1 MGIKSAGYGAAGMG
15 LCGAAIIPGS
25 LGAGF
30 IAVGRKLLDV
40 SGWLSDKGNKYR
52 LYSQGLSALE
62 KGDIKADDVNKLV
75 SEKQMSYFDAV
86 IAVVTGAGVVADKK
100 EDAGKADSEV
110 DDDADAAAQT
120 KIVVEDDQE
129 ERNPDAQVL
138 AAALC

>member
-1 MGIKSAGYGAAGMG
+1 MSIKSAGYGAAGMG

-25 LGAGF
+25 LGIGLVT
-30 IAVGRKLLDV
+30 VGNKLLDI

-86 IAVVTGAGVVADKK
+86 IAVVTGAGVTA
-100 EDAGKADSEV
+100 EDTGSSDSEV
-110 DDDADAAAQT
+110 DETDSDEQP
-120 KIVVEDDQE
+120 KIIVEDDQKE
-129 ERNPDAQVL
+129 ERNPDAQML

>member
-25 LGAGF
+25 LGIGLVT
-30 IAVGRKLLDV
+30 VGNKLLDI

-86 IAVVTGAGVVADKK
+86 IAVVTGASVVA
-100 EDAGKADSEV
+100 EDASRLDSEADNETDV
-110 DDDADAAAQT
+110 DKQP
-120 KIVVEDDQE
+120 KIVVEDDQKE

>member
-1 MGIKSAGYGAAGMG
+1 MSIKSAGYGAAGMG

-25 LGAGF
+25 LGIGLVT
-30 IAVGRKLLDV
+30 VGNKLLDI

-86 IAVVTGAGVVADKK
+86 IAVVTGAGVTA
-100 EDAGKADSEV
+100 EDTGSSDSE
-110 DDDADAAAQT
+110 ADETDSDEQP
-120 KIVVEDDQE
+120 KIIVEDDQKE
-129 ERNPDAQVL
+129 ERNPDAQML